1 MKAAEEGSATR
12 GVQVRTV
19 AVLLAGGA
27 GERLGAAVPKQ
38 LLEIS
43 GTPIVERTI
52 AAFDSS
58 PDVDE
63 VVVVMVPG
71 FAEEVRRIVERAGYR
86 KVTRV
91 LDGGRTRMES
101 TYRGLTAV
109 GAGTAG
115 TADTAIDVLLHDAA
129 RPLVDH
135 RIIADCVRALRTHQA
150 VSVAVPS
157 SDTIFVVDSTASGGA
172 EPGVSARGD
181 EDPHGSVDD
190 QGAAERGCEGGGGP
204 AGGAAFE
211 TIATVPSRATVRRA
225 QTPQGFRLETIRAA
239 YQQAI
244 ADPAFAATDDA
255 AVVMRYLPEV
265 PVCLVPGSESNIKI
279 TYSGDIPHAEALLR
293 LGRGSG

>member
-1 MKAAEEGSATR
+1 MKAAEEVSATR
-12 GVQVRTV
+12 GAQVRTV

-63 VVVVMVPG
+63 VVVVMVPR

-109 GAGTAG
+109 GAG
-115 TADTAIDVLLHDAA
+115 TAIDVLLHDAA

-172 EPGVSARGD
+172 EPGVSAHGD

-190 QGAAERGCEGGGGP
+190 QEAAERGYEGGGGP